1 MLKNNCLDK
10 EVINYRKHTDQDIRI
25 RFSEK
30 VRKSGIGYIPIVI
43 DSVDPELSLYLTTKY
58 ENRYTKYGLE
68 LILHM
73 DLTITDLFKEIEI
86 EFIRRNHTF
95 KNLKISLEDG
105 TITKPNDIL
114 GNLYKKYRNYDD
126 KILYLLLAPDTS
138 IYNYILSTI
147 QYLHLSSQNSFKYIT
162 NYFI

>member
-1 MLKNNCLDK
+1 MLQNSISDQ
-10 EVINYRKHTDQDIRI
+10 EFINYRKYTDQDIRI

-30 VRKSGIGYIPIVI
+30 VRKSGIGYIPIVV
-43 DSVDPELSLYLTTKY
+43 DSLDPELSLYLTKKY

-73 DLTITDLFKEIEI
+73 DLTITDILKEIEI

-95 KNLKISLEDG
+95 KNLTIGLEDG

-114 GNLYKKYRNYDD
+114 GDLYKKHRNYDD
-126 KILYLLLAPDTS
+126 KILYLLLTPDTS
-138 IYNYILSTI
+138 IYNYMFSILK
-147 QYLHLSSQNSFKYIT
+147 YLNLHTRSIV